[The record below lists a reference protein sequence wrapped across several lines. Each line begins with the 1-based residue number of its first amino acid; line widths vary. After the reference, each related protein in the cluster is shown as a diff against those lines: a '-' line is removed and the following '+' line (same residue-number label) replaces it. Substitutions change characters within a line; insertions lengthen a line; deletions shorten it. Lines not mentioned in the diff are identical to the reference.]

1 MGRVDTRSI
10 TPSLSLS
17 LSVCV
22 CVCVYSPVLMS
33 HGGVGGI

>member
-10 TPSLSLS
+10 TPSLFLS
-17 LSVCV
+17 LCVCV